1 MSRAAHAI
9 RAQAGW
15 FKSSY
20 SNGTGGECL
29 EAAFAADGTA
39 SIRDSKEIGGPVLA
53 FSCAA
58 WGGFVTGIR
67 EGKLR

>member
-1 MSRAAHAI
+1 MSRAARSI
-9 RAQAGW
+9 CVQAGW

-29 EAAFAADGTA
+29 EAAFTADGTT
-39 SIRDSKEIGGPVLA
+39 SVRDSKEACGPVLA
-53 FSCAA
+53 FSCTA

-67 EGKLR
+67 DGKLR